1 MIRKI
6 DEKCP
11 DWQSRRT
18 PADGWSPAGAID
30 APGSVA
36 RALARESRQGWDP
49 WEVWLRRIDQPR
61 RRGVERE

>member
-6 DEKCP
+6 DEKYP

-36 RALARESRQGWDP
+36 RSPVYSTLAVVSRRPSPGYTRARNA
-49 WEVWLRRIDQPR
+49 RRPT
-61 RRGVERE
+61 